1 MSFEPQRHQVGTR
14 CDDDVDMRHRE
25 RAVGAVELELAQS
38 VAATEERSEDI
49 PDVGGAGAPE
59 LQATRKR

>member
-1 MSFEPQRHQVGTR
+1 
-14 CDDDVDMRHRE
+14 MRHRE

-49 PDVGGAGAPE
+49 PDVGALTSSTASRRTHLCECQP
-59 LQATRKR
+59 L